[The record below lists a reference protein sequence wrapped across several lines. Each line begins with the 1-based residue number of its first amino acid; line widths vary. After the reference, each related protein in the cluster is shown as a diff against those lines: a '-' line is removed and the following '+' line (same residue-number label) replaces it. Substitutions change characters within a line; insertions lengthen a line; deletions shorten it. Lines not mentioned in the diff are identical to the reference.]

1 MPNNIGNNPSSA
13 NQNGEIDMSSL
24 TPELVNK
31 ITDMVYRLLMED
43 LKIEQER
50 TGFGSKF
57 KFPGGY

>member
-1 MPNNIGNNPSSA
+1 
-13 NQNGEIDMSSL
+13 MSSL